1 MDFRTLLLARAHA
14 KVNLALSVGP
24 PRPEGDP
31 AAGLHPIATWMACV
45 ELYDDISFSRLLPG
59 DQSRYQVVG
68 ETDAPRH
75 DPVDWPPEAD
85 LAVRSHKMLEELAGR
100 PLPVRI
106 TLRKRIPVGGGLGG
120 GSSDA
125 GATLVG
131 INRMFGLDLPLSRLR
146 ELSMALGTDIA
157 FFLDEEVFGGKRAA
171 PRPAVVTGIGE
182 RVERAER
189 VAGHLVLIVPPFAC
203 PTEAVYRA
211 FDRLGPSALREEQV
225 RALAAAGAPDPSML
239 FNDLEHAAEQVE
251 PRLGE
256 LRRRIRELLGRTAH
270 MSGSGSTLFV
280 FAEATGPNTADVL
293 ADRVQAALP
302 GVAAVATRLI

>member
-24 PRPEGDP
+24 PRPQGDA
-31 AAGLHPIATWMACV
+31 AAGLHPIASWMACV
-45 ELYDDISFSRLLPG
+45 ELYDDISYSRLLPG

-85 LAVRSHKMLEELAGR
+85 LAVRAHKILEQEAGR

-131 INRMFGLDLPLSRLR
+131 INRMFALDLPLSRLR
-146 ELSMALGTDIA
+146 ELSMELGTDIA
-157 FFLDEEVFGGKRAA
+157 FFLDEEVFAGSRAA

-182 RVERAER
+182 HVERTAR
-189 VAGHLVLIVPPFAC
+189 IGGHLVLIVPPFPC

-211 FDRLGPSALREEQV
+211 YDQLGPSALREEQV
-225 RALAAAGAPDPSML
+225 RALAEAGEPDPSML
-239 FNDLEHAAEQVE
+239 FNDLERAAEAVE

-256 LRRRIRELLGRTAH
+256 LRQRLRELLGRSVH

-280 FAEATGPNTADVL
+280 FAEATGPNAADAI
-293 ADRVQAALP
+293 ADRVQTALP